1 MSGNADAVRAHAG
14 GVLLNVHV
22 QPGAARSGYAG
33 MHGDALKFRVAAP
46 PVDGAANDALCGY
59 LARRFGIPRRS
70 VTVVRGLTARRKQV
84 LLAGVAAD
92 AVIAALETGEQ
103 GHRG

>member
-1 MSGNADAVRAHAG
+1 MNVSAGALREQAG

-46 PVDGAANDALCGY
+46 PVDGAANDALCEY
-59 LARRFGIPRRS
+59 LARRLGIPRRS
-70 VTVVRGLTARRKQV
+70 VTVVRGQTARRKQV

-92 AVIAALETGEQ
+92 AVIAALESGAQ
-103 GHRG
+103 RS

>member
-1 MSGNADAVRAHAG
+1 MNVGAGALREHAG

-46 PVDGAANDALCGY
+46 PVDGAANDALCKY
-59 LARRFGIPRRS
+59 LARRLGIPRRS
-70 VTVVRGLTARRKQV
+70 VTVVRGQAARRKQV
-84 LLAGVAAD
+84 LLAGVALD
-92 AVIAALETGEQ
+92 TVIAALESGVQ
-103 GHRG
+103 DN